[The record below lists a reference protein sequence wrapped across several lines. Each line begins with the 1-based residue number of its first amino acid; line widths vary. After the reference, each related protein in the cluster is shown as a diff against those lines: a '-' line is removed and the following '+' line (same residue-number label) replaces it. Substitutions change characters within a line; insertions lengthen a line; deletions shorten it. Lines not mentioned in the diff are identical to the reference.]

1 MGAITMKIGY
11 AVLAASLILSALPGA
26 AQDASTHPPA
36 AQASGISCAD
46 FRQKS
51 NGSWTPI
58 RKVTLVAPQ
67 GPFTVE
73 PGETFG
79 IETGGNLFNLKIARI
94 LNDRCR

>member
-1 MGAITMKIGY
+1 MKIGY
-11 AVLAASLILSALPGA
+11 VVLTASLVLSAA
-26 AQDASTHPPA
+26 PA
-36 AQASGISCAD
+36 AAETAFAHPSAADASGISCAD
-46 FRQKS
+46 FRQLS
-51 NGSWTPI
+51 NGAWTPI

-79 IETGGNLFNLKIARI
+79 IETGGNLFNLKIAQI

>member
-1 MGAITMKIGY
+1 MKIGY
-11 AVLAASLILSALPGA
+11 AVLAASLILSAVPGA
-26 AQDASTHPPA
+26 GQTTPTQSSA
-36 AQASGISCAD
+36 ARTSGISCAD

-58 RKVTLVAPQ
+58 RTVTLVAPQ

-79 IETGGNLFNLKIARI
+79 IETGGNLFNLRSP
-94 LNDRCR
+94 RS

>member
-1 MGAITMKIGY
+1 MKIGY
-11 AVLAASLILSALPGA
+11 AVLMASLILSAISGA
-26 AQDASTHPPA
+26 AQTASAQPSA

-79 IETGGNLFNLKIARI
+79 IETGGNLFNLKIAQI

>member
-1 MGAITMKIGY
+1 MKIGY
-11 AVLAASLILSALPGA
+11 AVLAASLIISAGRVA
-26 AQDASTHPPA
+26 AQTASTHPSA
-36 AQASGISCAD
+36 AEASGISCAD

-67 GPFTVE
+67 GSFTVE

-79 IETGGNLFNLKIARI
+79 IETGGNLFNLKIAQI

>member
-1 MGAITMKIGY
+1 MTIGY
-11 AVLAASLILSALPGA
+11 AVLAASLILSAASIGA
-26 AQDASTHPPA
+26 AQYASTHPSA

-51 NGSWTPI
+51 NGSWTPV
-58 RKVTLVAPQ
+58 RKVTMVAPQ

-79 IETGGNLFNLKIARI
+79 LETGGKLFNLKIGQI
-94 LNDRCR
+94 LNDHCR

>member
-1 MGAITMKIGY
+1 MKIGY
-11 AVLAASLILSALPGA
+11 AVLAATQILSALPGA
-26 AQDASTHPPA
+26 AQTPSPQPSA

-46 FRQKS
+46 FRQNS
-51 NGSWTPI
+51 NGSWSPI

-94 LNDRCR
+94 LNDHCR